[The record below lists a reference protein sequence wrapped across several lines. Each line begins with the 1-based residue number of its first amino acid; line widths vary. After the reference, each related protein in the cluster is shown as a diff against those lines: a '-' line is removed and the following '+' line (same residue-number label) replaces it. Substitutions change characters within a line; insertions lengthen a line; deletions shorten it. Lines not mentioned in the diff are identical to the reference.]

1 MKAPAGARILVV
13 EDNPDDAFFLERAFR
28 KAGLAGF
35 DRVLGSGGD
44 AINYLSGQG
53 CFSDRGSNPLPSHL
67 VLDLKIPKV
76 SGLEVLGWIREQP
89 ALRELRV
96 VVLSSSGERRDL
108 EQAEAL
114 GVDGYF
120 IKPTGSI
127 ELVEIVREIGRRWG
141 LS

>member
-1 MKAPAGARILVV
+1 MKAAGGARILVV

-28 KAGLAGF
+28 KAGVAGF
-35 DRVLGSGGD
+35 DRVLGNGVD
-44 AINYLSGQG
+44 AIAYLSGG
-53 CFSDRGSNPLPSHL
+53 GSFADREIHPLPSHV

-89 ALRELRV
+89 ELRGLRV

-120 IKPTGSI
+120 IKPTGSV
-127 ELVEIVREIGRRWG
+127 ELVEIVREIVRRWD

>member
-1 MKAPAGARILVV
+1 VKASADTRILVV

-28 KAGLAGF
+28 KAGLSGF

-44 AINYLSGQG
+44 AIDYLSGCG
-53 CFSDRGSNPLPSHL
+53 GFSDRGSHPLPSHL

-89 ALRELRV
+89 ALRGLRV

-120 IKPTGSI
+120 IKPTGAI

-141 LS
+141 LT